1 MLFNKFRQQRH
12 IRRGKCVVCQ
22 NVTILTN
29 KGTYCLTFEYIA
41 SLCLLTYLIIFIGF
55 RQVFKNDRLPQ
66 KVCDKCSCKV
76 NDFYQFCNETI
87 EVQNRLR
94 ALFLPSDTTSV
105 DLTLIKD
112 NASPLPS
119 IAPCEQS
126 TQTDSDRVLSTMDI
140 KQEPA
145 PSPTLIKQ
153 EENIYESDRSLG
165 NCSDNSD
172 DMSLIT
178 LKKRKNTKK
187 EVNGIDK
194 KTKKKKPKLKDW
206 EMLMKALPEGTA
218 ISLVDKTNV
227 PDVKEECKEEDA
239 TEFVMPID
247 MKKVKSE
254 GNQVDTYHCCVCLAQ
269 CYSRNEM
276 RQHYRYGFI
285 LYDYT
290 LIIYYDRQ
298 NSSL

>member
-1 MLFNKFRQQRH
+1 MEDICRL
-12 IRRGKCVVCQ
+12 CCS
-22 NVTILTN
+22 TN
-29 KGTYCLTFEYIA
+29 FVNNDIFDEENALYVKM
-41 SLCLLTYLIIFIGF
+41 SLYLPIK
-55 RQVFKNDRLPQ
+55 VFKNDRLPQ